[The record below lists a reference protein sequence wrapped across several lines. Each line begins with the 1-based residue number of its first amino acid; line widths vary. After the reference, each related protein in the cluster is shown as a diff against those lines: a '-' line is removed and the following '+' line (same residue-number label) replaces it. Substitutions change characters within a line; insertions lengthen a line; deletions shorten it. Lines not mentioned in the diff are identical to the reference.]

1 MSAQNRR
8 IVYFMLHV
16 PKCAGSTLIGHMDTH
31 LGARS
36 LEAPLWRNW
45 RRNYIGNRYPF
56 RPGDREVEEV
66 ALFHGH
72 ALSRSLA
79 AHFPDAE
86 VREAVTLRDPVG
98 FFVSMYNYRA
108 KRAVDGVGPED
119 PPFEV
124 WYAAERKN
132 PITRFLLYRYY
143 GWAPWWLWLTS
154 SRAKLVWL
162 EQRLARFWFVGSYRE
177 MNALVNTTAQEL
189 GIPGNPERRNEST
202 VKKVSADSLDPA
214 LVSQI
219 RSDNAVDAALFDRW
233 SDRSFDVSQRPAAPT
248 ELPSRDWVAQI
259 WGEIVSGIA
268 KARIRNARR

>member
-1 MSAQNRR
+1 MTAQNRR

-16 PKCAGSTLIGHMDTH
+16 PKCAGSTLIGHMDKH
-31 LGARS
+31 LGERS

-56 RPGDREVEEV
+56 KPGDREVEEV

-79 AHFPDAE
+79 AHFPDE
-86 VREAVTLRDPVG
+86 EIREAVTLRDPVG

-154 SRAKLVWL
+154 SKAKLAWL
-162 EQRLARFWFVGSYRE
+162 EERLARYWFVGSYRD
-177 MNALVNTTAQEL
+177 MNMLVNSVAEQV
-189 GIPGNPERRNEST
+189 GIPGDPERRNEST
-202 VKKVSADSLDPA
+202 VKKVSADTLDRA
-214 LVSQI
+214 LLNKI
-219 RSDNAVDAALFDRW
+219 LDENAVDAALFDRW
-233 SDRSFDVSQRPAAPT
+233 KDRLFDSEAGPADPHS
-248 ELPSRDWVAQI
+248 LPANDWIAQI
-259 WGEIVSGIA
+259 RAEIVSGIK
-268 KARIRNARR
+268 KALIRQSRR